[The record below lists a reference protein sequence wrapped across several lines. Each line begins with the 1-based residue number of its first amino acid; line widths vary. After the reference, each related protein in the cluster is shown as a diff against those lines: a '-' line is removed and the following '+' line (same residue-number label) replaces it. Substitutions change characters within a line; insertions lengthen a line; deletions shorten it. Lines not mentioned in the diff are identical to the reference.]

1 MRFESDPEKNE
12 VNRRKHGFDF
22 DDASELFSSPMLVEF
37 DDREDYGEDR
47 WVGVGLLRNVVVVVA
62 FTIRTENI
70 IRIIS
75 MRKARNHERSRYE
88 QAVRKRLG
96 SN

>member
-1 MRFESDPEKNE
+1 MRFEWDPEKNE
-12 VNRRKHGFDF
+12 ANRRKHGFDF
-22 DDASELFSSPMLVEF
+22 DDASGLFSAPVLVDL

-47 WVGVGLLRNVVVVVA
+47 WVGIGLVRNVVVVVA
-62 FTIRTENI
+62 FTIRAENT

-75 MRKARNHERSRYE
+75 MRKARNHERAKYE
-88 QAVRKRLG
+88 QALRKRLG